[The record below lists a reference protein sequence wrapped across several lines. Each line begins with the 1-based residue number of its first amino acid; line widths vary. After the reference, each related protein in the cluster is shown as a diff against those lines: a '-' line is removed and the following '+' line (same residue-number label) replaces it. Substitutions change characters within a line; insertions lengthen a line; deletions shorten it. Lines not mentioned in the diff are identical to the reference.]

1 MTKSVDNVAVAL
13 LLERARRINK
23 INKYII
29 IKKWHNKTLGR
40 LLPT

>member
-13 LLERARRINK
+13 LLERARRIQKN
-23 INKYII
+23 NNNSNN
-29 IKKWHNKTLGR
+29 KKWHNKTLGR

>member
-13 LLERARRINK
+13 LLERARRIK
-23 INKYII
+23 K
-29 IKKWHNKTLGR
+29 IKKRHNKTLGR